1 MAGRVAGPDNPRH
14 ESGFGRWRAVEGA
27 AASGEVM
34 SKSKKR
40 WILLASF
47 AVVVTAGALVA
58 TQVGGPKIG
67 TKAEQKKKEQPPLAF
82 AATDIV
88 RLAPHKLSVEL
99 SMPGTVQAFN
109 QATVRSK
116 LSAEVRRLPVREGD
130 RVAAG
135 QVIAEFDT
143 AQLRNQLAE
152 RQATLESARATLA
165 QTERTR
171 ATNAQLVKQSF
182 ISQSAFD
189 TADDAYRAQA
199 AAVQAAQ
206 AQLAQTQLLLSDAV
220 VRAPIAGQV
229 ARRLVQPGEKVA
241 FDTPLLHIVDL
252 SRLEVQ
258 AQAPVADV
266 AKIAQGAEVDVEIEG
281 LAGQPFKGRID
292 RINPTTEAGSR
303 MIAIYVLLPNDD
315 GRLRGGMFAR
325 VKLQIGGEAPVPA
338 LPVSAVQDD
347 RGQSYVWIIAEGKL
361 ARRNVV
367 TGVRDERAQR
377 IEITSGLAADEQV
390 IGTKFDNL
398 REGMLANIVT
408 AEPKVAARA
417 SLALARRA
425 TLAGPPQDS
434 CVPPPGGGRAATGG
448 EAAIRAGAMPCG

>member
-1 MAGRVAGPDNPRH
+1 MVLAG
-14 ESGFGRWRAVEGA
+14 
-27 AASGEVM
+27 
-34 SKSKKR
+34 
-40 WILLASF
+40 L
-47 AVVVTAGALVA
+47 AVVVGAGALVA
-58 TQVGGPKIG
+58 VQGGVLKTG
-67 TKAEQKKKEQPPLAF
+67 AKAEQKKKEQPPLAF
-82 AATDIV
+82 AASDIA
-88 RLAPHKLSVEL
+88 RLAPHRLSVEL
-99 SMPGTVQAFN
+99 AMPGTVQAFN

-171 ATNAQLVKQSF
+171 SSNAQLVQQSF
-182 ISQSAFD
+182 ISKNAFD

-199 AAVQAAQ
+199 AAVQAAE
-206 AQLAQTQLLLSDAV
+206 AQVAQTQLLLSDAV

-229 ARRLVQPGEKVA
+229 AKRFVQPGEKVA
-241 FDTPLLHIVDL
+241 FDAPLLHIVDL

-266 AKIAQGAEVDVEIEG
+266 ARIAQGAEVEVEVEG
-281 LAGQPFKGRID
+281 FAGQPYKGRID
-292 RINPTTEAGSR
+292 RINPATEAGSR
-303 MIAIYVLLPNDD
+303 MIAVYVLLPNDD

-325 VKLQIGGEAPVPA
+325 VRLQVGGEAPVPA
-338 LPVSAVQDD
+338 LPVTAVQDD
-347 RGQSYVWIIAEGKL
+347 RGQSYVWIIADGKL

-367 TGVRDERAQR
+367 TGVRDERAQK
-377 IEITSGLAADEQV
+377 IEITSGLSGTEQV

-408 AEPKVAARA
+408 AEPKVAVRV
-417 SLALARRA
+417 SLAQA
-425 TLAGPPQDS
+425 D
-434 CVPPPGGGRAATGG
+434 
-448 EAAIRAGAMPCG
+448 

>member
-1 MAGRVAGPDNPRH
+1 M
-14 ESGFGRWRAVEGA
+14 
-27 AASGEVM
+27 
-34 SKSKKR
+34 KR
-40 WILLASF
+40 WMALAVL
-47 AVVVTAGALVA
+47 AVAVAAGTLIAVQSGAFKAGAS
-58 TQVGGPKIG
+58 
-67 TKAEQKKKEQPPLAF
+67 AEQKTKEQPPLAF

-88 RLAPHKLSVEL
+88 RLSPHRLSVEL
-99 SMPGTVQAFN
+99 AMPGTVQAFS

-171 ATNAQLVKQSF
+171 ASNAQLVKQSF
-182 ISQSAFD
+182 ISKNAFD

-199 AAVQAAQ
+199 AEVQAAE
-206 AQLAQTQLLLSDAV
+206 AQVAQTQLLLSDAV
-220 VRAPIAGQV
+220 VRAPISGQV
-229 ARRLVQPGEKVA
+229 AKRFVQPGEKVA

-252 SRLEVQ
+252 SKLEVQ
-258 AQAPVADV
+258 AQAPVSDV
-266 AKIAQGAEVDVEIEG
+266 VKIAQGAEVEVDIEG
-281 LAGQPFKGRID
+281 LADLPYKGRID

-303 MIAIYVLLPNDD
+303 MIAVYVLLSNDD

-325 VKLQIGGEAPVPA
+325 VRMHIGGEAPVPA
-338 LPVSAVQDD
+338 LPVTAVRDD
-347 RGQSYVWIIAEGKL
+347 RGQSYVWIIDDGKL

-377 IEITSGLAADEQV
+377 IEITSGLTGNEQV

-408 AEPKVAARA
+408 AEPKVAVRV
-417 SLALARRA
+417 SLALA
-425 TLAGPPQDS
+425 D
-434 CVPPPGGGRAATGG
+434 
-448 EAAIRAGAMPCG
+448 

>member
-1 MAGRVAGPDNPRH
+1 MVLAGLVVAVG
-14 ESGFGRWRAVEGA
+14 
-27 AASGEVM
+27 
-34 SKSKKR
+34 
-40 WILLASF
+40 
-47 AVVVTAGALVA
+47 AGALVVA
-58 TQVGGPKIG
+58 QTGVLKVG

-82 AATDIV
+82 AASDIV
-88 RLAPHKLSVEL
+88 RLAPHRLSIEL
-99 SMPGTVQAFN
+99 AMPGTVQAFN

-143 AQLRNQLAE
+143 AQLRNQMAE

-171 ATNAQLVKQSF
+171 ASNAQLVKQSF
-182 ISQSAFD
+182 ISKNAFD
-189 TADDAYRAQA
+189 TADDAFRAQA
-199 AAVQAAQ
+199 AAVQAAE

-229 ARRLVQPGEKVA
+229 AKRYVQPGEKVA
-241 FDTPLLHIVDL
+241 FDAPLLHIVDL

-266 AKIAQGAEVDVEIEG
+266 AKITPGAEVAVDIEG
-281 LAGQPFKGRID
+281 LAGEGFKGRID

-303 MIAIYVLLPNDD
+303 MIAVYVLLPNDD
-315 GRLRGGMFAR
+315 GRLRGGMFAKVR
-325 VKLQIGGEAPVPA
+325 LQVGGEAPVPA
-338 LPVSAVQDD
+338 LPVTAVQDD
-347 RGQSYVWIIAEGKL
+347 RGQSYVWIIADGKL

-377 IEITSGLAADEQV
+377 IEVTSGLTGSEQV
-390 IGTKFDNL
+390 VGTKFDNL

-408 AEPKVAARA
+408 AEPKVAVRA
-417 SLALARRA
+417 NLALAR
-425 TLAGPPQDS
+425 
-434 CVPPPGGGRAATGG
+434 
-448 EAAIRAGAMPCG
+448 

>member
-1 MAGRVAGPDNPRH
+1 MG
-14 ESGFGRWRAVEGA
+14 
-27 AASGEVM
+27 
-34 SKSKKR
+34 KSSKR
-40 WILLASF
+40 WMVLAGLAVAIGVGVLLA
-47 AVVVTAGALVA
+47 AQTGVV
-58 TQVGGPKIG
+58 KIG
-67 TKAEQKKKEQPPLAF
+67 AKAEQKKKEPPPLAF

-88 RLAPHKLSVEL
+88 RLAPHRLSVEL
-99 SMPGTVQAFN
+99 AMPGTVQAFN

-171 ATNAQLVKQSF
+171 ASNAQLVKQSF
-182 ISQSAFD
+182 ISKNAFD

-199 AAVQAAQ
+199 AAVQAAE

-229 ARRLVQPGEKVA
+229 AKRYVQPGEKVA
-241 FDTPLLHIVDL
+241 FDAPLLHIVDL
-252 SRLEVQ
+252 SRLELQ

-266 AKIAQGAEVDVEIEG
+266 ARIVQGAEVEVEIEG
-281 LAGQPFKGRID
+281 LAGQPYRGRID

-303 MIAIYVLLPNDD
+303 MIAVYVMLPNDD
-315 GRLRGGMFAR
+315 GRLRGGMFAKVR
-325 VKLQIGGEAPVPA
+325 LQVGSDAPVPA
-338 LPVSAVQDD
+338 LPVTAVQDD
-347 RGQSYVWIIAEGKL
+347 RGQSYVWIVADGRL

-377 IEITSGLAADEQV
+377 IEITSGLSGTEQV

-398 REGMLANIVT
+398 RDGMLANIVT
-408 AEPKVAARA
+408 AEPKVAVRV
-417 SLALARRA
+417 SLALA
-425 TLAGPPQDS
+425 D
-434 CVPPPGGGRAATGG
+434 
-448 EAAIRAGAMPCG
+448 

>member
-1 MAGRVAGPDNPRH
+1 MG
-14 ESGFGRWRAVEGA
+14 
-27 AASGEVM
+27 
-34 SKSKKR
+34 KSSKR
-40 WILLASF
+40 WMVLAGLAVAIGVGVLLA
-47 AVVVTAGALVA
+47 AQTGVV
-58 TQVGGPKIG
+58 KIG
-67 TKAEQKKKEQPPLAF
+67 AKAEQKKKEPPPLAF

-88 RLAPHKLSVEL
+88 RLAPHRLSVEL
-99 SMPGTVQAFN
+99 AMPGTVQAFN

-171 ATNAQLVKQSF
+171 ASNAQLVKQSF
-182 ISQSAFD
+182 ISKNAFD

-199 AAVQAAQ
+199 AAVQAAE

-229 ARRLVQPGEKVA
+229 AKRYVQPGEKVA
-241 FDTPLLHIVDL
+241 FDAPLLHIVDL
-252 SRLEVQ
+252 SRLELQ

-266 AKIAQGAEVDVEIEG
+266 ARIAQGAEVEVEIEG
-281 LAGQPFKGRID
+281 LAGQPYRGRID

-303 MIAIYVLLPNDD
+303 MIAVYVMLPNDD
-315 GRLRGGMFAR
+315 GRLRGGMFAKVR
-325 VKLQIGGEAPVPA
+325 LQVGSDAPVPA
-338 LPVSAVQDD
+338 LPVTAVQDD
-347 RGQSYVWIIAEGKL
+347 RGQSYVWIVAEGKL

-367 TGVRDERAQR
+367 TGARDERAQR
-377 IEITSGLAADEQV
+377 IEITSGLSGTEQV

-408 AEPKVAARA
+408 AEPKVAVRV
-417 SLALARRA
+417 SLALA
-425 TLAGPPQDS
+425 D
-434 CVPPPGGGRAATGG
+434 
-448 EAAIRAGAMPCG
+448 

>member
-1 MAGRVAGPDNPRH
+1 MG
-14 ESGFGRWRAVEGA
+14 
-27 AASGEVM
+27 
-34 SKSKKR
+34 KSSKR
-40 WILLASF
+40 WMVLAGLAVAIGVGVLLA
-47 AVVVTAGALVA
+47 AQTGVV
-58 TQVGGPKIG
+58 KIG
-67 TKAEQKKKEQPPLAF
+67 AKAEQKKKEPPPLAF

-88 RLAPHKLSVEL
+88 RLAPHRLSVEL
-99 SMPGTVQAFN
+99 AMPGTVQAFN

-171 ATNAQLVKQSF
+171 ASNAQLVKQSF
-182 ISQSAFD
+182 ISKNAFD

-199 AAVQAAQ
+199 AAVQAAE

-229 ARRLVQPGEKVA
+229 AKRYVQPGEKVA
-241 FDTPLLHIVDL
+241 FDAPLLHIVDL
-252 SRLEVQ
+252 SRLELQ

-266 AKIAQGAEVDVEIEG
+266 ARIAQGAEVEVEIEG
-281 LAGQPFKGRID
+281 LAGQPYRGRID

-303 MIAIYVLLPNDD
+303 MIAVYVMLPNDD
-315 GRLRGGMFAR
+315 GRLRGGMFAKVR
-325 VKLQIGGEAPVPA
+325 LQVGSDAPVPA
-338 LPVSAVQDD
+338 LPVTAVQDD
-347 RGQSYVWIIAEGKL
+347 RGQSYVWIVADGRL

-377 IEITSGLAADEQV
+377 IEITSGLSGTEQV

-398 REGMLANIVT
+398 RDGMLANIVT
-408 AEPKVAARA
+408 AEPKVAVRV
-417 SLALARRA
+417 SLALA
-425 TLAGPPQDS
+425 D
-434 CVPPPGGGRAATGG
+434 
-448 EAAIRAGAMPCG
+448 

>member
-1 MAGRVAGPDNPRH
+1 MG
-14 ESGFGRWRAVEGA
+14 
-27 AASGEVM
+27 
-34 SKSKKR
+34 KSSKR
-40 WILLASF
+40 WMVLAGLAVAIGVGVLLA
-47 AVVVTAGALVA
+47 AQTGVV
-58 TQVGGPKIG
+58 KIG
-67 TKAEQKKKEQPPLAF
+67 AKAEQKKKEPPPLAF

-88 RLAPHKLSVEL
+88 RLAPHRLSVEL
-99 SMPGTVQAFN
+99 AMPGTVQAFN

-171 ATNAQLVKQSF
+171 ASNAQLVKQSF
-182 ISQSAFD
+182 ISKNAFD

-199 AAVQAAQ
+199 AAVQAAE

-229 ARRLVQPGEKVA
+229 AKRYVQPGEKVA
-241 FDTPLLHIVDL
+241 FDAPLLHIVDL
-252 SRLEVQ
+252 SRLELQ

-266 AKIAQGAEVDVEIEG
+266 ARIVQGAEVEVEIEG
-281 LAGQPFKGRID
+281 LPGQPYRGRID

-303 MIAIYVLLPNDD
+303 MIAVYVMLPNDD
-315 GRLRGGMFAR
+315 GRLRGGMFAKVR
-325 VKLQIGGEAPVPA
+325 LQVGSDAPVPA
-338 LPVSAVQDD
+338 LPVTAVQDD
-347 RGQSYVWIIAEGKL
+347 RGQSYVWIVAEGKL

-367 TGVRDERAQR
+367 TGARDERAQR
-377 IEITSGLAADEQV
+377 IEITSGLSGTEQV

-398 REGMLANIVT
+398 RDGMLANIVT
-408 AEPKVAARA
+408 AEPKVAVRV
-417 SLALARRA
+417 SLALA
-425 TLAGPPQDS
+425 D
-434 CVPPPGGGRAATGG
+434 
-448 EAAIRAGAMPCG
+448 

>member
-1 MAGRVAGPDNPRH
+1 MVLAGLVVAVG
-14 ESGFGRWRAVEGA
+14 
-27 AASGEVM
+27 
-34 SKSKKR
+34 
-40 WILLASF
+40 
-47 AVVVTAGALVA
+47 AGALVVA
-58 TQVGGPKIG
+58 QTGVLKVG

-82 AATDIV
+82 AASDIV
-88 RLAPHKLSVEL
+88 RLAPHRLSVEL
-99 SMPGTVQAFN
+99 AMPGTVQAFN

-143 AQLRNQLAE
+143 AQLRNQMAE

-171 ATNAQLVKQSF
+171 ASNAQLVKQSF
-182 ISQSAFD
+182 ISKNAFD
-189 TADDAYRAQA
+189 TADDAFRAQA
-199 AAVQAAQ
+199 AAVQAAE

-229 ARRLVQPGEKVA
+229 AKRYVQPGEKVA
-241 FDTPLLHIVDL
+241 FDAPLLHIVDL

-266 AKIAQGAEVDVEIEG
+266 AKITPGAEVAVDIEG
-281 LAGQPFKGRID
+281 LAGEGFKGRID

-303 MIAIYVLLPNDD
+303 MIAVYVLLPNDD
-315 GRLRGGMFAR
+315 GRLRGGMFAKVR
-325 VKLQIGGEAPVPA
+325 LQVGGEAPVPA
-338 LPVSAVQDD
+338 LPVTAVQDD
-347 RGQSYVWIIAEGKL
+347 RGQSYVWIIADGKL

-367 TGVRDERAQR
+367 TGARDERAQR
-377 IEITSGLAADEQV
+377 VELTSGLQGDEQV
-390 IGTKFDNL
+390 IGTRFDNL

-408 AEPKVAARA
+408 AEPKVASRG
-417 SLALARRA
+417 SLALAR
-425 TLAGPPQDS
+425 
-434 CVPPPGGGRAATGG
+434 
-448 EAAIRAGAMPCG
+448 

>member
-1 MAGRVAGPDNPRH
+1 MAGRAADPDNARH
-14 ESGFGRWRAVEGA
+14 QSGHGLLRPGFGA
-27 AASGEVM
+27 AASGEGM
-34 SKSKKR
+34 SKSKMR
-40 WILLASF
+40 WMALAGF
-47 AVVVTAGALVA
+47 AVVVGAAALVA
-58 TQVGGPKIG
+58 AVHSG
-67 TKAEQKKKEQPPLAF
+67 TLKFGAKAEQKKAQPPLDF
-82 AATDIV
+82 AASDIV
-88 RLAPHKLSVEL
+88 RLTPHRLAVEL

-143 AQLRNQLAE
+143 AQLRNQMAE
-152 RQATLESARATLA
+152 RQAALESARATLA

-171 ATNAQLVKQSF
+171 ASNAQLVQQSF
-182 ISQSAFD
+182 ISKNAFD

-199 AAVQAAQ
+199 AAVQAAE

-229 ARRLVQPGEKVA
+229 AKRFVQPGEKVA
-241 FDTPLLHIVDL
+241 FDAPLLHIVDL
-252 SRLEVQ
+252 TRLEVQ

-266 AKIAQGAEVDVEIEG
+266 ARIAQGAEVEIEIEG
-281 LAGQPFKGRID
+281 LVDQPYKGRID

-303 MIAIYVLLPNDD
+303 MIAVYVLLPNED

-325 VKLQIGGEAPVPA
+325 VRLQAGGESPVPA
-338 LPVSAVQDD
+338 LPVAAVQDD
-347 RGQSYVWIIAEGKL
+347 RGQSYVWIIADGKL

-377 IEITSGLAADEQV
+377 IEITSGLAGHEQV

-408 AEPKVAARA
+408 AEPKVAVRVG
-417 SLALARRA
+417 LALVR
-425 TLAGPPQDS
+425 
-434 CVPPPGGGRAATGG
+434 
-448 EAAIRAGAMPCG
+448 

>member
-1 MAGRVAGPDNPRH
+1 
-14 ESGFGRWRAVEGA
+14 
-27 AASGEVM
+27 M
-34 SKSKKR
+34 SKSRRR
-40 WILLASF
+40 WIVLAGLTVLVAGGATV
-47 AVVVTAGALVA
+47 AVQSGAL
-58 TQVGGPKIG
+58 KIG
-67 TKAEQKKKEQPPLAF
+67 AKAEQKKKEPPPLAF

-88 RLAPHKLSVEL
+88 RLAPHKLLVEL
-99 SMPGTVQAFN
+99 SMPATVQAFN

-143 AQLRNQLAE
+143 AQLRNQMAE

-171 ATNAQLVKQSF
+171 ASNAQLVKQSF
-182 ISQSAFD
+182 ISQNAFD

-199 AAVQAAQ
+199 AAVQAAE

-229 ARRLVQPGEKVA
+229 AKRLVQPGEKVA
-241 FDTPLLHIVDL
+241 FDSPLLHIVDL
-252 SRLEVQ
+252 SKLEVQ

-266 AKIAQGAEVDVEIEG
+266 ARIATGAEVEVEIEG
-281 LAGQPFKGRID
+281 LAGQSYNGRVD

-303 MIAIYVLLPNDD
+303 MIAVYVLLPNDD
-315 GRLRGGMFAR
+315 GRLRGGMFAKVR
-325 VKLQIGGEAPVPA
+325 LQVGGQAPVPA
-338 LPVSAVQDD
+338 LPVAAVQDD
-347 RGQSYVWIIAEGKL
+347 RGQSYVWIIADGKL

-367 TGVRDERAQR
+367 TGARDERAQR
-377 IEITSGLAADEQV
+377 VEITSGLQGDEQV
-390 IGTKFDNL
+390 IGTRFDNL

-408 AEPKVAARA
+408 AEPKVASRG
-417 SLALARRA
+417 SLALAR
-425 TLAGPPQDS
+425 
-434 CVPPPGGGRAATGG
+434 
-448 EAAIRAGAMPCG
+448 

>member
-1 MAGRVAGPDNPRH
+1 MG
-14 ESGFGRWRAVEGA
+14 
-27 AASGEVM
+27 
-34 SKSKKR
+34 KSSKR
-40 WILLASF
+40 WMVLAGLAVAVGVGVLLAVQTG
-47 AVVVTAGALVA
+47 VV
-58 TQVGGPKIG
+58 KIG
-67 TKAEQKKKEQPPLAF
+67 AKAEQKKKEPPPLAF

-88 RLAPHKLSVEL
+88 RLAPHRLSVEL
-99 SMPGTVQAFN
+99 AMPGTVQAFN

-171 ATNAQLVKQSF
+171 ASNAQLVKQSF
-182 ISQSAFD
+182 ISKNAFD

-199 AAVQAAQ
+199 AAVQAAE

-229 ARRLVQPGEKVA
+229 AKRYVQPGEKVA
-241 FDTPLLHIVDL
+241 FDAPLLHIVDL
-252 SRLEVQ
+252 SRLELQ

-266 AKIAQGAEVDVEIEG
+266 ARIVQGAEVEVEIEG
-281 LAGQPFKGRID
+281 LAGQPYRGRID

-303 MIAIYVLLPNDD
+303 MIAVYVMLPNDD
-315 GRLRGGMFAR
+315 GRLRGGMFAKVR
-325 VKLQIGGEAPVPA
+325 LQVGSDAPVPA
-338 LPVSAVQDD
+338 LPVTAVQDD
-347 RGQSYVWIIAEGKL
+347 RGQSYVWIVADGKL
-361 ARRNVV
+361 ARRNVG
-367 TGVRDERAQR
+367 TGARDERAQR
-377 IEITSGLAADEQV
+377 IEITSGLSGTEQV

-398 REGMLANIVT
+398 RDGMLANIVT
-408 AEPKVAARA
+408 AEPKVAVRV
-417 SLALARRA
+417 SLALA
-425 TLAGPPQDS
+425 D
-434 CVPPPGGGRAATGG
+434 
-448 EAAIRAGAMPCG
+448 

>member
-1 MAGRVAGPDNPRH
+1 MT
-14 ESGFGRWRAVEGA
+14 
-27 AASGEVM
+27 
-34 SKSKKR
+34 KSRKR
-40 WILLASF
+40 WFVLAGL
-47 AVVVTAGALVA
+47 AVAVAAGALVA
-58 TQVGGPKIG
+58 TQSGALKLGA
-67 TKAEQKKKEQPPLAF
+67 KAEKKKEQPPLAF
-82 AATDIV
+82 AAADIV

-99 SMPGTVQAFN
+99 SMPGTVLAFN

-152 RQATLESARATLA
+152 RQAALESARATLA

-171 ATNAQLVKQSF
+171 ANNAQLVKQSF

-189 TADDAYRAQA
+189 TADDAFRAQV
-199 AAVQAAQ
+199 AAVQAAE

-229 ARRLVQPGEKVA
+229 AKRHVQPGEKVA
-241 FDTPLLHIVDL
+241 FDAPLLHIVDL
-252 SRLEVQ
+252 ARLEVQ

-266 AKIAQGAEVDVEIEG
+266 ARIAQGAEVDIEIEG
-281 LAGQPFKGRID
+281 LAGQSFKGRID
-292 RINPTTEAGSR
+292 RINPSTEAGSR
-303 MIAIYVLLPNDD
+303 MIAVYVLLPNDD
-315 GRLRGGMFAR
+315 GRLRGGMFAK
-325 VKLQIGGEAPVPA
+325 VKLQVGGEAPVPA
-338 LPVSAVQDD
+338 LPVTAVQDD
-347 RGQSYVWIIAEGKL
+347 RGQSYVWIIADGKL

-377 IEITSGLAADEQV
+377 IEISAGLTGTEQV

-408 AEPKVAARA
+408 AEPQVAV
-417 SLALARRA
+417 RA
-425 TLAGPPQDS
+425 T
-434 CVPPPGGGRAATGG
+434 V
-448 EAAIRAGAMPCG
+448 AMAR

>member
-1 MAGRVAGPDNPRH
+1 MTVAGLAGGIDNARH
-14 ESGFGRWRAVEGA
+14 QSGYGRPCARRRAV
-27 AASGEVM
+27 ASGESM
-34 SKSKKR
+34 GKNSKR
-40 WILLASF
+40 WLILAGLC
-47 AVVVTAGALVA
+47 AVVGAGVLVVA
-58 TQVGGPKIG
+58 QSGVLKVGA
-67 TKAEQKKKEQPPLAF
+67 KAEQKKQEPPPLAF

-88 RLAPHKLSVEL
+88 RLASHRLSVEL
-99 SMPGTVQAFN
+99 AMPGTVQAYN

-171 ATNAQLVKQSF
+171 ASNAQLVKQSF
-182 ISQSAFD
+182 ISKNAFD

-199 AAVQAAQ
+199 AAVQAAE

-220 VRAPIAGQV
+220 VRAPISGQV
-229 ARRLVQPGEKVA
+229 AKRFVQPGEKVA
-241 FDTPLLHIVDL
+241 FDAPLLHVVDL

-266 AKIAQGAEVDVEIEG
+266 ARIAQGAEVEVEIEG
-281 LAGQPFKGRID
+281 LTGRPYKGRID
-292 RINPTTEAGSR
+292 RINPATEAGSR
-303 MIAIYVLLPNDD
+303 MIAVYVMLPNDD
-315 GRLRGGMFAR
+315 GRLRGGMFAKVR
-325 VKLQIGGEAPVPA
+325 LQVGGEAPVPA
-338 LPVSAVQDD
+338 LPVTAVQDD
-347 RGQSYVWIIAEGKL
+347 RGQSYVWIIADGKL

-367 TGVRDERAQR
+367 TGARDERAQR
-377 IEITSGLAADEQV
+377 IEISAGLNGDEQV

-408 AEPKVAARA
+408 AEPKVAVRV
-417 SLALARRA
+417 SLALA
-425 TLAGPPQDS
+425 D
-434 CVPPPGGGRAATGG
+434 
-448 EAAIRAGAMPCG
+448 